1 MTVYDFQFSVPHFQV
16 QTIISRCLIT
26 ISIKTWSFAIFIS
39 VILLN
44 LMSDSPVLIPQSFFP
59 HLISTIMIVDDN
71 TSYRTLK

>member
-44 LMSDSPVLIPQSFFP
+44 LMSDSPVPIPQSFFP